1 MKLDIPNFKTNK
13 ELYKFLVEN
22 KEQLLSQKK
31 SETKE
36 ADGIGLDYIVIK
48 DDNGIELNK
57 DNVIKLH
64 KSTPNTLLEKDMIE
78 VKVVINTT
86 NIMDSHKDVHIP
98 GLWDKSLSENK
109 RIMHIQEHKFH
120 EFKSII
126 SSGNDLIA
134 TVKMYNWKELSLKT
148 KGKTQTLKFQSKVRK
163 KRNEYMFGLY
173 AKGLVDNHSVGMR
186 YVKLVLCINDEDYR
200 AEKETWD
207 KYYPKIVNNDEANKH
222 GYFWAVT
229 ETKVIESSAVPNG
242 SNPITPTTSIKSKED
257 NEDFDTPKMKAI
269 KVFLSKS

>member
-48 DDNGIELNK
+48 DTDGIELSKN
-57 DNVIKLH
+57 NVIKLN
-64 KSTPNTLLEKDMIE
+64 KETPDILLEKDMIE

-98 GLWDKSLSENK
+98 GLWDKSLNENK
-109 RIMHIQEHKFH
+109 RIMHIQEHKSY

-126 SSGNDLIA
+126 SSGDDLIA
-134 TVKMYNWKELSLKT
+134 TVKTYNWRELGLKAN
-148 KGKTQTLKFQSKVRK
+148 GKTQALEFQSKVRK
-163 KRNEYMFGLY
+163 ERNEYMFGLY

-186 YVKLVLCINDEDYR
+186 YVKLVLCINDEDYG
-200 AEKETWD
+200 AEKEAWD
-207 KYYPKIVNNDEANKH
+207 KYYPEIVNNDEADKY

-229 ETKVIESSAVPNG
+229 EAKVIEGSAVPNG
-242 SNPITPTTSIKSKED
+242 SNPITPTTSTKRKED

-269 KVFLSKS
+269 KAFLNK

>member
-13 ELYKFLVEN
+13 ELYAFLVEN

-36 ADGIGLDYIVIK
+36 ADGIGLDYVVIK
-48 DDNGIELNK
+48 DIDNTELSK
-57 DNVIKLH
+57 DNVIKLY
-64 KSTPNTLLEKDMIE
+64 KSTPESLLEKDVIE

-109 RIMHIQEHKFH
+109 RIMHIQEHKSH

-126 SSGNDLIA
+126 SSGDDLIA
-134 TVKMYNWKELSLKT
+134 TVKNYNWKDLGLNAE
-148 KGKTQTLKFQSKVRK
+148 GKTQALEFQSKVRK
-163 KRNEYMFGLY
+163 ERNEYMFNLY

-186 YVKLVLCINDEDYR
+186 YVKLVLCINDEDYG
-200 AEKETWD
+200 AEKEAWD
-207 KYYPKIVNNDEANKH
+207 KYYPEIVNNEEADKY

-229 ETKVIESSAVPNG
+229 EAKVIEGSAVPNG
-242 SNPITPTTSIKSKED
+242 SNPITPTTSTKRKED

-269 KVFLSKS
+269 KAFLNK